1 MSEYFPRPKFLGGK
15 VKVELDLFNY
25 ATRADSKNSADIDT
39 FKFFKIVDLARL
51 KSEVDRLDIEKLEKV
66 SASLNS
72 LESKVDK
79 LVPVPVDLGK
89 VV

>member
-25 ATRADSKNSADIDT
+25 ATRVDSKNAADIDT
-39 FKFFKIVDLARL
+39 LKFFKIVDLARL

-79 LVPVPVDLGK
+79 LVPVPVDLSK

>member
-25 ATRADSKNSADIDT
+25 ATRADSKNAADIDT
-39 FKFFKIVDLARL
+39 LKFFKIVDLARL

-79 LVPVPVDLGK
+79 LVPVPVDLSK